1 MSEMISFQDTEIFE
15 SVTVS
20 KIKSKNILYVRSK
33 PWEHMGLIGLELQ
46 LQVYVNFIVNG
57 TK

>member
-1 MSEMISFQDTEIFE
+1 MITSQDTEIFE

-20 KIKSKNILYVRSK
+20 KIKSKNILYLRRK

-46 LQVYVNFIVNG
+46 LPVYINILVNG